1 MIDWE
6 RFVLT
11 EGERLLNYVNKI
23 VGDIENAKDIVH
35 DTFLACF
42 ENMDRVEENYL
53 LPWLYR
59 TAHNKAVNFAK
70 RHQRL
75 YIGEVPEQVH
85 YDNIEEE
92 IRQER
97 LVATVKEVFSRL
109 KPNYA
114 LVLELQF
121 YQKKSYKEIA
131 EMTGMSLSK
140 VENLLVRAK
149 KRCKKIMKE
158 LLPDDVSM
166 I

>member
-11 EGERLLNYVNKI
+11 EGEKLLNYVNKI

-35 DTFLACF
+35 DAFLASF
-42 ENMDRVEENYL
+42 ENMDRIEENYL

-75 YIGEVPEQVH
+75 IIGEVPEQIH
-85 YDNIEEE
+85 YDNTEEE
-92 IRQER
+92 LRQQR
-97 LVATVKEVFSRL
+97 LEATVKEVFSRL
-109 KPNYA
+109 KPKYA

-158 LLPDDVSM
+158 LLPEGVS
-166 I
+166 